1 MRVRRPGKAPPG
13 RRQAQAGRAGAGQ
26 AALRP
31 GRSRGGCLASAAA
44 GWVVLASNGIVFAFM
59 CGVRPLSYVLARQ
72 LEWKAA
78 GEASS

>member
-1 MRVRRPGKAPPG
+1 MRSAQARQGPCR
-13 RRQAQAGRAGAGQ
+13 RRQARAGRAAAGQ

-31 GRSRGGCLASAAA
+31 GRSQGGCLASAAA